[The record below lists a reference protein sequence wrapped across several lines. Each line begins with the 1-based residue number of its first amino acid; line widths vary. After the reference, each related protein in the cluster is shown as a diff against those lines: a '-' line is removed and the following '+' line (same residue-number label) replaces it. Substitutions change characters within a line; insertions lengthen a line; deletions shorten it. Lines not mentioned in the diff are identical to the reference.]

1 MFNDVAEKVKKEFK
15 KFIHTEGLAREEL
28 NHMTLSTPLSDY
40 LLPAAY
46 DERIPCYLCRD
57 DSVGFIFECFPKPL
71 AGKDT
76 VSTLQGLFSSSYLPE
91 NSSIQITLWAS
102 DYIEPFLR
110 QFESMRGRFDEDEKI
125 KTWID
130 SMTNFYLSQKNQ
142 GTSPEIPVPIRNFRL
157 FFSFKLPYGISQ
169 YEEKLKDIE
178 MAYRS
183 IRSNL
188 EVSYFFPEPMI
199 PEQYLKMVY
208 LMLNPGHSR
217 KHMPTYDPNNYIYK
231 QAVYADA
238 ETSVMKRYLKYD
250 NYYGRA
256 LTIKQYPEEVSIID
270 GLMLFIGDVMKNEMQ
285 ITCPFIFNITIYK
298 EGDKLRRAQENK
310 AEFLYKQKLA
320 SSLSVKLEKK
330 QDEARWVIEK
340 LVEGNQL
347 VKGFLTWWLYHEDKD
362 SLDKS
367 AQVVKALLEVKNYRL
382 QEEIRTMNLAML
394 MYGSLPMNYSYEVD
408 IIAKRG
414 KTMFDFN
421 AAHLSPVQ
429 SDWKGT
435 GMPALLLKS
444 RRGQLQSINFFDG
457 SEGFNAIIA
466 AQTGSGKSFITQH
479 IIYSYY
485 TMPNVSNIWI
495 IDVGESYK
503 LMCEVMGGMYLDF
516 REDANFVI
524 NPFSYCDDVNED
536 MDLFISLV
544 SKMAKPTE
552 AITDTEKAVIEEAIT
567 RAFSLYGNKTNID
580 RIIEV
585 LNEVSE
591 SAQEY
596 PKKHAAETIAT
607 NLFRWGTNGAY
618 GRYFNGQ
625 NNVDLLHKLVVLEL
639 KNLNQREDLR
649 NVVLMVLFYHIS
661 KIIYIDDDRTKRKM
675 LIFDEAWQFF
685 DDPKIAKFIEK
696 GYRTFRKHGS
706 SAITITQSI
715 NDFYKNEST
724 REMMFQASYWLLLK
738 QKAESINLLRKEDR
752 IALSDYE
759 FEVLESIRTIKG
771 KYSEIFFIT
780 PLGRG
785 VGRLFVP
792 KELYWIYT
800 SDPTDLGRRTELIDK
815 YGFKEGIEKC
825 IEMYA

>member
-1 MFNDVAEKVKKEFK
+1 MSGVIDKIKKELK
-15 KFIHTEGLAREEL
+15 NLIHTDGLEREEL
-28 NHMTLSTPLSDY
+28 AHLTLSVPLSHY

-57 DSVGFIFECFPKPL
+57 DSIGFLFECFPKPI

-76 VSTLQGLFSSSYLPE
+76 ISALQGLFSSPHLPDKA
-91 NSSIQITLWAS
+91 SAQITLWAS

-110 QFESMRGRFDEDEKI
+110 QFENMRASLLEDEKVRL
-125 KTWID
+125 WVN
-130 SMTNFYLSQKNQ
+130 SMKDFYLSQKKQ
-142 GTSPEIPVPIRNFRL
+142 GTSSEIPVPIRNFRL
-157 FFSFKLPYGISQ
+157 FFSFKLPYSISE

-183 IRSNL
+183 IRSTL
-188 EVSYFFPEPMI
+188 EVAYFFPEPMN
-199 PEQYLKMVY
+199 PERYLRMIY
-208 LMLNPGHSR
+208 LLLNPSHSR
-217 KHMPTYDPNNYIYK
+217 NHLPSYDPNEYIYK
-231 QAVYADA
+231 QAIHADS
-238 ETSVMKRYLKYD
+238 ETFVHKKYLKYD

-256 LTIKQYPEEVSIID
+256 LTIKQYPDEVSILD
-270 GLMLFIGDVMKNEMQ
+270 NLMLFAGDVVKNEIQ
-285 ITCPFIFNITIYK
+285 IICPFVLTLTLFK
-298 EGDKLRRAQENK
+298 EGDKLRRAQEQK
-310 AEFLYKQKLA
+310 AEFLYKQKLV

-330 QDEARWVIEK
+330 QEEARWVIEK

-347 VKGFLTWWLYHEDKD
+347 LKGFLVWWVYHEDKEVV
-362 SLDKS
+362 DKS
-367 AQVVKALLEVKNYRL
+367 VQVIKTLLDIKNYKI
-382 QEEIRTMNLAML
+382 QEEVRTMNLAML
-394 MYGSLPMNYSYEVD
+394 MYGALPLGYSYEVEV
-408 IIAKRG
+408 ITKRG
-414 KTMFDFN
+414 RTMFDFN

-435 GMPALLLKS
+435 GMPVLLLKS

-457 SEGFNAIIA
+457 SEGYNAIIA

-479 IIYSYY
+479 IVYSYY
-485 TMPNVSNIWI
+485 TMPEVSNIWI
-495 IDVGESYK
+495 IDIGESYK
-503 LMCEVMGGMYLDF
+503 VMCESIGGIYLDF

-524 NPFSYCDDVNED
+524 NPFSCCDDVNED
-536 MDLFISLV
+536 MDLFISLI

-552 AITDTEKAVIEEAIT
+552 SITDTEKAVIEEAIAK
-567 RAFSLYGNKTNID
+567 AFNLYGTETNID

-585 LNEVSE
+585 LNEIAE
-591 SAQEY
+591 TAQEY
-596 PKKHAAETIAT
+596 PKRHSAETIAT
-607 NLFRWGTNGAY
+607 NLYRWGTSGAY

-625 NNVDLLHKLVVLEL
+625 NNINLFHKLVVLEL

-649 NVVLMVLFYHIS
+649 NVILMILFYYIS
-661 KIIYIDDDRTKRKM
+661 KIIYIDDDRSKRKM
-675 LIFDEAWQFF
+675 MIFDEAWQFF

-715 NDFYKNEST
+715 NDFYKNDST
-724 REMMFQASYWLLLK
+724 REMMFQASYWILLK

-759 FEVLESIRTIKG
+759 FEMLENIRTVKG

-792 KELYWIYT
+792 KEHYWLYT
-800 SDPTDLGRRTELIDK
+800 TDPTDIARRTELINK
-815 YGFKEGIEKC
+815 YGFEEGIKKC
-825 IEMYA
+825 IEQYG